1 MYYGSDEHM
10 QAQLQIIFIRFLRD
24 ACTGRG
30 GLWPFL
36 KHCSGQVYNNEWL
49 QVVTARQL
57 LLVTLHG
64 CAVAMLNKA
73 ISVLL
78 WCTEIACASH

>member
-10 QAQLQIIFIRFLRD
+10 QAQLQIIFIRFLRN

-49 QVVTARQL
+49 QVVTARQ
-57 LLVTLHG
+57 
-64 CAVAMLNKA
+64 
-73 ISVLL
+73 
-78 WCTEIACASH
+78 